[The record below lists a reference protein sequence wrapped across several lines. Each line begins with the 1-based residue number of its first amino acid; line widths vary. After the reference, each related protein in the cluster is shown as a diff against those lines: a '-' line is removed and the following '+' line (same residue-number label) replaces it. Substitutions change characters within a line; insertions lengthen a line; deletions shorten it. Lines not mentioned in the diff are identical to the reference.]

1 MGGCSQS
8 EGPAC
13 MMAVAAGLMKRQ
25 GERNLCRDS
34 SDAPHQ
40 PEGGMEQQS
49 VIWFD
54 QIGIGDVA
62 AVGGKNASLGEMIV
76 ALSSAGVRVPS
87 GFATTAAAYREFVS
101 ANGLAPDIRSHLEA
115 YRAGK
120 TSLAEAGRARSE
132 EHTSELQSLMRIS
145 YAVFCLKKT
154 TREH

>member
-13 MMAVAAGLMKRQ
+13 MMAVAAGLMKSQ

-34 SDAPHQ
+34 SDAPPQ

-62 AVGGKNASLGEMIV
+62 AAGGQHAPLGEMQM
-76 ALSSAGVRVPS
+76 
-87 GFATTAAAYREFVS
+87 
-101 ANGLAPDIRSHLEA
+101 
-115 YRAGK
+115 
-120 TSLAEAGRARSE
+120 GRAAWWIIGGQKGDNPGGGGLE
-132 EHTSELQSLMRIS
+132 I
-145 YAVFCLKKT
+145 KKK
-154 TREH
+154 R

>member
-76 ALSSAGVRVPS
+76 ALS
-87 GFATTAAAYREFVS
+87 
-101 ANGLAPDIRSHLEA
+101 
-115 YRAGK
+115 
-120 TSLAEAGRARSE
+120 RSE
-132 EHTSELQSLMRIS
+132 EHTSELPSLMRNS
-145 YAVFCLKKT
+145 SAVFCLK
-154 TREH
+154 

>member
-1 MGGCSQS
+1 
-8 EGPAC
+8 
-13 MMAVAAGLMKRQ
+13 MKRQ

-101 ANGLAPDIRSHLEA
+101 ANGL
-115 YRAGK
+115 
-120 TSLAEAGRARSE
+120 RSE
-132 EHTSELQSLMRIS
+132 EHTSKLQSLMRTS
-145 YAVFCLKKT
+145 YADFCLKNKKIYT
-154 TREH
+154 A

>member
-40 PEGGMEQQS
+40 PEGGLEQQS

-54 QIGIGDVA
+54 QIGLGAVA

-76 ALSSAGVRVPS
+76 ALSSAGVRFPS

-101 ANGLAPDIRSHLEA
+101 ANGTAP
-115 YRAGK
+115 
-120 TSLAEAGRARSE
+120 
-132 EHTSELQSLMRIS
+132 EHTS
-145 YAVFCLKKT
+145 
-154 TREH
+154 TREAHRTGKNN